1 MEEEIAAI
9 LMATVRSIVLQ
20 ASAEAILQRVH
31 VLRNAIV
38 FRMDWRELHCPL
50 AVSNHILALLRREMH
65 AERRRMMA
73 IVCDL
78 VFSSLVGHNAFFTH
92 YINFGDGPVAFH
104 EGVVPNGPVMEDGT
118 S

>member
-20 ASAEAILQRVH
+20 GSTEAILQRVH

-38 FRMDWRELHCPL
+38 LRMDWRELHCPL
-50 AVSNHILALLRREMH
+50 AVSNHILTQLRREMH
-65 AERRRMMA
+65 GERRRMMA

-92 YINFGDGPVAFH
+92 YINFSDGPGAFYDRLAPH
-104 EGVVPNGPVMEDGT
+104 GPVEEDHV
-118 S
+118 

>member
-92 YINFGDGPVAFH
+92 YINFGDGPDAFH
-104 EGVVPNGPVMEDGT
+104 GMVAPNGPVMEDEAA
-118 S
+118 